1 MQTQFSPPYRA
12 FRSVTGEWY
21 VINANGGFECHAE
34 SRQRAVEL
42 AAELNSRRPIPLTG
56 ESDLDELRKF
66 LREAPSDR
74 TILVLQIV
82 TLVTTLFFAAA
93 TVIAL
98 TTWMGG

>member
-21 VINANGGFECHAE
+21 VINSNGGFECHAE

-56 ESDLDELRKF
+56 ESDLVELRRY

-74 TILVLQIV
+74 AVKI
-82 TLVTTLFFAAA
+82 TTVA
-93 TVIAL
+93 TVLMVLFSAVAIVVAL
-98 TTWMGG
+98 ATLRG